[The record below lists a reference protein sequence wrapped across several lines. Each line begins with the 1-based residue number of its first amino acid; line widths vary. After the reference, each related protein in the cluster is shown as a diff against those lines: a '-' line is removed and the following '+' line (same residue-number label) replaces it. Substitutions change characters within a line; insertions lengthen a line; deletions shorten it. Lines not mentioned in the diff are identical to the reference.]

1 MKDNGIGVAGTVVSN
16 ASGIIL
22 MVQAI
27 DLMSILVML
36 IGIISGL
43 ISIGYNAYKWYKK
56 VTHENSDGGK
66 NITLKEI
73 EDGLKKFSQK
83 EDDK

>member
-1 MKDNGIGVAGTVVSN
+1 MKDSGIGVAGTVVSN

-22 MVQAI
+22 IAQTI

-36 IGIISGL
+36 IGIVSGV
-43 ISIGYNAYKWYKK
+43 ISIGYNVYKWYKK

-73 EDGLKKFSQK
+73 EDGLKEIKK
-83 EDDK
+83 DEEDK

>member
-1 MKDNGIGVAGTVVSN
+1 MKDSGIGVAGTVVSN

-22 MVQAI
+22 MAQAI

-36 IGIISGL
+36 IGVISGV
-43 ISIGYNAYKWYKK
+43 ISIGYNLYNWYKK

-73 EDGLKKFSQK
+73 EDGLKEIKK
-83 EDDK
+83 DEEDK

>member
-22 MVQAI
+22 MAQAI

-43 ISIGYNAYKWYKK
+43 ISIGYNVYKWYKK

-66 NITLKEI
+66 NITLNEI

>member
-1 MKDNGIGVAGTVVSN
+1 MKNNGIGVAGTVVSN

-22 MVQAI
+22 MAQTI

-43 ISIGYNAYKWYKK
+43 ISIGYNMYNWYKK

-73 EDGLKKFSQK
+73 EDGLKELKK
-83 EDDK
+83 EEEDK

>member
-22 MVQAI
+22 KAQTI

-36 IGIISGL
+36 IGIISGG
-43 ISIGYNAYKWYKK
+43 ISIGYNIYKWYKR
-56 VTHENSDGGK
+56 VTHENSEGGRL
-66 NITLKEI
+66 ITRKEK
-73 EDGLKKFSQK
+73 EDGIKIFNK
-83 EDDK
+83 EEKE

>member
-1 MKDNGIGVAGTVVSN
+1 MKNNGIGVAGTVVSN

-22 MVQAI
+22 MAQTI

-43 ISIGYNAYKWYKK
+43 ISIGYNMYNWYKK

-66 NITLKEI
+66 IITLKEI
-73 EDGLKKFSQK
+73 EDGLKEIKK
-83 EDDK
+83 DGEDK

>member
-22 MVQAI
+22 MAQAI
-27 DLMSILVML
+27 DLMSILVMI
-36 IGIISGL
+36 IGVISGV
-43 ISIGYNAYKWYKK
+43 ISIGYNIYKWYKK

-66 NITLKEI
+66 NITIKEI
-73 EDGLKKFSQK
+73 EDVFERIK
-83 EDDK
+83 EGEDK